1 MNKTLQLVFKNA
13 ENRNV
18 SFNIADPVEPVV
30 AADVTAVMDNIL
42 AKNIFLTSSGELI
55 SKVKATLIAR
65 EVTDIA
71 VY

>member
-1 MNKTLQLVFKNA
+1 MNKTLQLVFRNA

-18 SFNIADPVEPVV
+18 NFNIADPVEPVV
-30 AADVTAVMDNIL
+30 AADVSAVMDNIL
-42 AKNIFLTSSGELI
+42 VKNIFLTSGGEI
-55 SKVKATLIAR
+55 VSKVRATLVAR